1 MDGFP
6 FRALDNVH
14 LYMQAL
20 FGYGFLDYDVFTLEL
35 VKLVKNWSIIVT
47 IKLYQ
52 LSERPSRILEML
64 QVLQGSHTV
73 GYTEDRA
80 RYLNMLPGLANGTLN
95 SSIHSRRV
103 TSSALFSFDPCLEK
117 ILDSATSFLS

>member
-1 MDGFP
+1 MY
-6 FRALDNVH
+6 NVH

-52 LSERPSRILEML
+52 LSERILEML
-64 QVLQGSHTV
+64 QVLQ
-73 GYTEDRA
+73 A
-80 RYLNMLPGLANGTLN
+80 
-95 SSIHSRRV
+95 
-103 TSSALFSFDPCLEK
+103 
-117 ILDSATSFLS
+117 